1 MENPSRT
8 QARDRSSS
16 GSNPVSGQLAQPDAP
31 GRLNVGKPVA
41 IVDIG
46 SNSVRLVAYE
56 GSTRAPTPIFNEKV
70 MAGLGRGIATSGRL
84 PREGVEKALSA
95 LRRYRAL
102 LTIMEIADVSV
113 LATAAAR
120 DAKNGAEFLDAAS
133 AAIGAPIQLLSGKR
147 EAQLSALG
155 VISSIH
161 RPDGVVGDLG
171 GGSLELIDVDGYRV
185 GDGIT
190 LPLGGLTLMDA
201 SKNSTRAAAKIARDA
216 LRRWDGLERL
226 KGRSFYAIGGTW
238 RALAKLHMHQRN
250 YPLNVMHGYTISAR
264 EAGDFATLVERV
276 QVEALTSIGSV
287 PAARRPLLAYGAVV
301 LEEIIERARPRDI
314 VISALGVREG
324 LLYERLNEA
333 TQRCDPLLVAAREL
347 NVLRSRSPQHGEDLC
362 AWTDAF
368 VASTRLGEEGDEM
381 RLRHAACLLADIG
394 WRAHPDY
401 RGEQSLNIIAH
412 AAFVGVDH
420 AGRAFLAL
428 SAAFRHMGID
438 EDVSPQIRALVSP
451 RMLDRARILGAAMR
465 VAYLLSAA
473 MPGILTRVP
482 MVCEKGRMVLTLPS
496 DLADLASDRLL
507 NRMKQLARLLG
518 RDPQIIV
525 ASS

>member
-1 MENPSRT
+1 MENPSRNR
-8 QARDRSSS
+8 ALDPSSS
-16 GSNPVSGQLAQPDAP
+16 GSNPVNGLVSHPEAP
-31 GRLNVGKPVA
+31 GRLSVGNPVA

-56 GSTRAPTPIFNEKV
+56 GPTRAPTPIFNEKV
-70 MAGLGRGIATSGRL
+70 MAGLGRGVASSGRL

-102 LTIMEIADVSV
+102 LSIMGIENVSV

-120 DAKNGAEFLDAAS
+120 DAKNGPEFLDAAR
-133 AAIGAPIQLLSGKR
+133 AAIGAPIQLLSGRR

-155 VISSIH
+155 VVSSIY
-161 RPDGVVGDLG
+161 RPDGIVGDLG
-171 GGSLELIDVDGYRV
+171 GGSLELIDVDGHRL

-201 SKNSTRAAAKIARDA
+201 SKNSTREAERIAREA

-238 RALAKLHMHQRN
+238 RALAKLHMRQRN
-250 YPLNVMHGYTISAR
+250 YPLNVMHGYTIPAR

-301 LEEIIERARPRDI
+301 LEEIIRRARPKDV

-324 LLYERLNEA
+324 LLYERLDEA
-333 TQRCDPLLVAAREL
+333 TRRRDPLLVAAREL
-347 NVLRSRSPQHGEDLC
+347 NTLRSRSPQHGEDLC
-362 AWTDAF
+362 AWTDGF
-368 VASTRLGEEGDEM
+368 LESTRLGEEEDDC

-412 AAFVGVDH
+412 AAFVGIDH
-420 AGRAFLAL
+420 GGRAFLAL

-438 EDVSPQIRALVSP
+438 DDVSPQIRVLVSP

-482 MVCEKGRMVLTLPS
+482 MVCEKGRMVLTLPP

-518 RDPQIIV
+518 RDPQIVV
-525 ASS
+525 ASD